1 MIILTTTSDKIQ
13 VVLGGSVTTNQ
24 LKCFASYT
32 DTTTTSVTPGRN
44 ALVTNNTTDVDLVP
58 SPASSTQR
66 LVSYLSVYNSDTV
79 SSTITIN
86 LYTTSTTYKLITIT
100 LSSGERI
107 EYQQGE
113 GFKVFA
119 SNGSFKTT
127 PNAIGSPFSTEIQ
140 HTMLSSDQTM
150 NSTSYADIT
159 GLSVSLLANKRYWFK
174 FVIVT
179 TSVSTSTGAGWSI
192 NGPAFTNLQY
202 YSWYPSSTTAALYNN
217 AVSSYDFGT
226 TTGNNAVRGLA
237 TIEGTVDT
245 SASGTLIGRF
255 RSENTNTVTAK
266 AGSVVFYQQL
276 T

>member
-1 MIILTTTSDKIQ
+1 MIILSTTSDKVQ
-13 VVLGGSVTTNQ
+13 VVLDATVTTNQ

-32 DTTTTSVTPGRN
+32 DTTTTSITPSRN
-44 ALVTNNTTDVDLVP
+44 ALTTNNTTAVDLVA
-58 SPASSTQR
+58 SPGSSTQR
-66 LVSYLSVYNSDTV
+66 LVSYMSVYNSDTV
-79 SSTITIN
+79 SATVTIN
-86 LYTTSTTYKLITIT
+86 LYTTSTTYKLFTTT
-100 LSSGERI
+100 LAVGERV

-113 GFKVFA
+113 GFKVFT
-119 SNGSFKTT
+119 SDGSYKET
-127 PNAIGSPFSTEIQ
+127 PNAIGAPVSNTIS
-140 HTMLSSDQTM
+140 HVMLSSDQTV
-150 NSTSYADIT
+150 NATSYADIT

-202 YSWYPSSTTAALYNN
+202 YSWYPSSTTAAQYNN
-217 AVSSYDFGT
+217 AVSSYDSGT

-237 TIEGTVDT
+237 MIEGTVDT

-266 AGSVVFYQQL
+266 AGSVLFYQQL